1 MLATEVQEVLQAVR
15 DRTRSSISIAIT
27 DIDALV
33 ISLACGMF
41 DANALLEYAFSSIV
55 RADAIAAKAKLSL
68 SDAEFVVLFGTP
80 DAASVAA
87 RTDQNNR
94 RLSVYEQL
102 SESKLFRQN
111 LEAALSTTLLEDEQR
126 AAWAASPAIRVAAQ
140 IALCRT
146 TDAAA
151 CLSSVCGGIVRA
163 DNRRLDDLKNGIEET
178 GLDVL
183 VVTQAILALASSVV

>member
-183 VVTQAILALASSVV
+183 VVTQAIVALASSVV